1 MRPSVGHLSQ
11 DVLSYTAQCLR
22 REFNATLPLIPPQLP
37 ERPSEDQVSQEILL
51 MQKVTK
57 LKQRYGH
64 EVHQRAMELA
74 KAMGTC
80 QKSYMWIIYGYTMIY
95 ATDTINRYIHIYIR
109 Y

>member
-1 MRPSVGHLSQ
+1 
-11 DVLSYTAQCLR
+11 
-22 REFNATLPLIPPQLP
+22 
-37 ERPSEDQVSQEILL
+37 

-80 QKSYMWIIYGYTMIY
+80 QKSYMWIIYGYAMIY
-95 ATDTINRYIHIYIR
+95 ATDTINRYIHIYTILIPLPYR
-109 Y
+109 ISILLAIHLHDISFSSIVSTS